1 MNDLKKQ
8 MDQIDIPKSLH
19 QRSLQGI
26 EQAKKEQRKFKSW
39 VPKILTAAV
48 TLAAG
53 GFVALMVGEHHLDND
68 RASALM
74 SQVENLSPPMYWI
87 FAILCIFITLYISR
101 KKLQVGADQKKT
113 IGVAVVLILMIGNST
128 LFLQHQLIKP
138 IVVPTVIEGTN
149 NLQNALEIRY
159 ITNKDDRR
167 YVEYLQAEDVQL
179 PIVYY
184 QTEQENLVNG
194 FYYPLDTSQDLRYQN
209 IRLAFFQLDLNT
221 LEKVMASKNVYLVLS
236 DGMKLPAPIRFT
248 REPSIYEN
256 QVMNNSFSQ
265 SQHDAEQIISFT
277 LQQDAV
283 FDAFY
288 VPPTLE
294 DKILLKE
301 WRLNDQRYTA
311 SDFPFSVT
319 KGQRLDITIQ
329 FKEAP
334 LDINTSIGFSGPDGY
349 LTMRLYSQT
358 NFTTNLVKKVREN
371 NE

>member
-1 MNDLKKQ
+1 

-26 EQAKKEQRKFKSW
+26 EQAKKEQRKSKSW

-209 IRLAFFQLDLNT
+209 IRLAFF
-221 LEKVMASKNVYLVLS
+221 
-236 DGMKLPAPIRFT
+236 
-248 REPSIYEN
+248 
-256 QVMNNSFSQ
+256 
-265 SQHDAEQIISFT
+265 
-277 LQQDAV
+277 
-283 FDAFY
+283 
-288 VPPTLE
+288 
-294 DKILLKE
+294 
-301 WRLNDQRYTA
+301 
-311 SDFPFSVT
+311 
-319 KGQRLDITIQ
+319 
-329 FKEAP
+329 
-334 LDINTSIGFSGPDGY
+334 
-349 LTMRLYSQT
+349 
-358 NFTTNLVKKVREN
+358 NLI
-371 NE
+371 